1 MSYKTRARKRQIR
14 KHQKQQHAADK
25 RIDQLLRGSGD
36 PQAVGLARAKS
47 EVRTSAPSTA
57 GRG

>member
-1 MSYKTRARKRQIR
+1 MSYKSRARKRQIR

-25 RIDQLLRGSGD
+25 RIDQLLRGFGD
-36 PQAVGLARAKS
+36 PQAVGLMGGES
-47 EVRTSAPSTA
+47 DIPTGAPSTA